1 MEILKKITGF
11 LLEGFLT
18 AALLLAPMSASAA
31 LDSPT
36 RAVEHDVKAAFIYN
50 FTKFIT
56 WPPASFENNSTPFRA
71 CIVEDMPLIEALES
85 LTQKSTK
92 GRQFQVIRF
101 GSGVEAGMCHLLFIG
116 ESTERSLAKKIIA
129 SVGNSPVLT
138 VGDYPAFATQ
148 GGLVRFI
155 PFDGRLT
162 FEINLEAS
170 RRSGLE
176 ISSKLLNLA
185 KIVRGQP

>member
-31 LDSPT
+31 LDAPT

-101 GSGVEAGMCHLLFIG
+101 GSGVEAGMCHLLFI
-116 ESTERSLAKKIIA
+116 
-129 SVGNSPVLT
+129 
-138 VGDYPAFATQ
+138 
-148 GGLVRFI
+148 

-176 ISSKLLNLA
+176 INSKLLNLA